1 MFRLY
6 FFGVNKNLPFRTH
19 SCEKR
24 DFICSPEGIRTLV
37 ADLRSQSPRPL
48 DDGATTCNVSNI
60 SNPFGLLPNLKNH
73 YLSVSP
79 GVLVIPTSLNP
90 GGLIGVLFTV
100 TNQPKQSEN

>member
-1 MFRLY
+1 M
-6 FFGVNKNLPFRTH
+6 
-19 SCEKR
+19 
-24 DFICSPEGIRTLV
+24 GIIS
-37 ADLRSQSPRPL
+37 DPL
-48 DDGATTCNVSNI
+48 
-60 SNPFGLLPNLKNH
+60 GLLPNFKNH